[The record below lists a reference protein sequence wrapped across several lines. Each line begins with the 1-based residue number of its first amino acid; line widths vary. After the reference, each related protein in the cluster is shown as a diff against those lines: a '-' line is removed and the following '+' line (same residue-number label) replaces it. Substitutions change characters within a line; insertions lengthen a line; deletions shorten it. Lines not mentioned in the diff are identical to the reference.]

1 MPLLGRLHQ
10 SPRHRIA
17 LDVAQFLNPFL
28 LRTNVEV
35 IKSCLPNDG
44 QPPNRLKGPG
54 VIIPS
59 AYISFPLVTRLAQM
73 YDLVVTLNVSG
84 GAT

>member
-1 MPLLGRLHQ
+1 
-10 SPRHRIA
+10 
-17 LDVAQFLNPFL
+17 
-28 LRTNVEV
+28 
-35 IKSCLPNDG
+35 
-44 QPPNRLKGPG
+44 

>member
-1 MPLLGRLHQ
+1 M
-10 SPRHRIA
+10 
-17 LDVAQFLNPFL
+17 DVAQFLNPFL

-59 AYISFPLVTRLAQM
+59 VYISFLLVTRVAQM
-73 YDLVVTLNVSG
+73 YDLVVTLNVSR
-84 GAT
+84 AVPLSREQSPSKSHTRE